1 MIKRVIL
8 DKAERLQ
15 QLTPDFTYAVAPA
28 RARTGKRLVVP
39 QIDLSS
45 ELSDLPP
52 PASVTALLERSP
64 DILMKRRPAEP
75 KTTAEF
81 KGCIAEWF
89 SERYGVTLDP
99 KKEILPT
106 LGNRAAL
113 FGLALAYLNPKEK
126 AALPNPGYPFY
137 RLAVLTAGGLAEYLP
152 LRERNDYLPTLAQLE
167 SESPSLRH
175 RLRGQETLRQPK
187 FVFLNYPNNP
197 TGAVADEQFYQ
208 NAVRFASDH
217 NVLLI
222 NDAVYSELTY
232 DFRPQSL
239 LSPDHAK
246 RVAVEFHSFTFTF
259 GLSRI
264 PLGFAVG
271 NRDVLA
277 TLEALFHTLG
287 STPDEFSL
295 QIGLAALESATG
307 SIDHLRRTFRARRDL
322 ALTRVT
328 SFGWQVRKPLGGPF
342 IWIKLPRSFSSVGFA
357 RRILRKAGVVVTPGV
372 YFGEQG
378 EGYVRLSL
386 CKPEAELT
394 RAFDRIAQTWP
405 LLRPSL
411 KSKTAASV

>member
-1 MIKRVIL
+1 M
-8 DKAERLQ
+8 
-15 QLTPDFTYAVAPA
+15 
-28 RARTGKRLVVP
+28 
-39 QIDLSS
+39 
-45 ELSDLPP
+45 
-52 PASVTALLERSP
+52 
-64 DILMKRRPAEP
+64 
-75 KTTAEF
+75 
-81 KGCIAEWF
+81 
-89 SERYGVTLDP
+89 
-99 KKEILPT
+99 
-106 LGNRAAL
+106 
-113 FGLALAYLNPKEK
+113 
-126 AALPNPGYPFY
+126 
-137 RLAVLTAGGLAEYLP
+137 
-152 LRERNDYLPTLAQLE
+152 
-167 SESPSLRH
+167 
-175 RLRGQETLRQPK
+175 
-187 FVFLNYPNNP
+187 FLNYPNNP